1 MMVSTI
7 KYDLHHFVIV
17 KSRILINLN
26 VSSKEYFIELKEI
39 TAIISFCVKIM
50 AMCELCNGNELQ
62 IDLLFLNSRS
72 LSRSS

>member
-1 MMVSTI
+1 MVSTI
-7 KYDLHHFVIV
+7 KYDLHHFVIF
-17 KSRILINLN
+17 KSRFLINLN
-26 VSSKEYFIELKEI
+26 VSSKEYFIKLKEI

-50 AMCELCNGNELQ
+50 AMCELCNSNELQ

>member
-1 MMVSTI
+1 MVSTI

-26 VSSKEYFIELKEI
+26 VSSKESFIELKEI